1 MEIQSARSLNIFPS
15 RPEPEPS
22 KAEAQSSSRGPH
34 VRREKAEAQES
45 GQAPRGQDQEA
56 LFFRGSAGANCQL
69 SGGVLRARRQF
80 FSKKKGAR
88 RQIIKPDS
96 VAIKKRFRSGFM
108 EGRSPVMLI

>member
-80 FSKKKGAR
+80 FSKKKKELAVR
-88 RQIIKPDS
+88 SSNLTASQLK
-96 VAIKKRFRSGFM
+96 SGFDR
-108 EGRSPVMLI
+108 GLWRAGPP